1 MHAYMHKREREI
13 YFKKFAY
20 ATMGPGLV
28 SPKFVGLAVT
38 KGSLE
43 RLVQQ
48 KLRLW

>member
-1 MHAYMHKREREI
+1 MQACMHKRERKI
-13 YFKKFAY
+13 YCKEFVY
-20 ATMGPGLV
+20 ATIGPGLV
-28 SPKFVGLAVT
+28 SPKFVGLAGM